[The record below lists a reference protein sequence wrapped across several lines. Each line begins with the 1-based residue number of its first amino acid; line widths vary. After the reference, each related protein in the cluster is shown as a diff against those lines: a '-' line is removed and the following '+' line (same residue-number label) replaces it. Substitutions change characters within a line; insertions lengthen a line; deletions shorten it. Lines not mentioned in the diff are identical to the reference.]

1 MLQNSLR
8 SFQIRIYCLPI
19 PGRIRSYVV
28 RKDDFYTIIIDESL
42 SPSARMKAYR
52 HELEH
57 IENGDFDSDESTG
70 IIEIRAHKK
79 EDMPRRRDMPS
90 ISDE

>member
-19 PGRIRSYVV
+19 PGRIQSYVV
-28 RKDDFYTIIIDESL
+28 KKDDFYTIIIDESL
-42 SPSARMKAYR
+42 SPEARMKAYR

-79 EDMPRRRDMPS
+79 EDMPLP
-90 ISDE
+90 

>member
-1 MLQNSLR
+1 M
-8 SFQIRIYCLPI
+8 
-19 PGRIRSYVV
+19 V

-42 SPSARMKAYR
+42 SPEARMKAYR

-57 IENGDFDSDESTG
+57 IESGDFDSEEDTG

-79 EDMPRRRDMPS
+79 EDMPLP
-90 ISDE
+90 

>member
-19 PGRIRSYVV
+19 PGRIHSYVV

-42 SPSARMKAYR
+42 SPEARMKAYR

-57 IENGDFDSDESTG
+57 IESGDFDSDESTG

-79 EDMPRRRDMPS
+79 EDMPLP
-90 ISDE
+90 

>member
-42 SPSARMKAYR
+42 SPSARMRAYR
-52 HELEH
+52 HELDH
-57 IENGDFDSDESTG
+57 IENGDFESDLSTG
-70 IIEIRAHKK
+70 MIEIRAHKK
-79 EDMPRRRDMPS
+79 EDMPLP
-90 ISDE
+90 

>member
-1 MLQNSLR
+1 MLQNLSKN
-8 SFQIRIYCLPI
+8 FQIRIYCLPI

-42 SPSARMKAYR
+42 SPEARMKAYR

-70 IIEIRAHKK
+70 IIEIRANKK
-79 EDMPRRRDMPS
+79 EDMPLP
-90 ISDE
+90 

>member
-1 MLQNSLR
+1 MFQNSLR

-28 RKDDFYTIIIDESL
+28 RKDDFYTIVINEAL
-42 SPSARMKAYR
+42 NESARMKAYR

-79 EDMPRRRDMPS
+79 EDMPLP
-90 ISDE
+90 

>member
-19 PGRIRSYVV
+19 PGRIQSYVV
-28 RKDDFYTIIIDESL
+28 KKDDFYTIIIDESL
-42 SPSARMKAYR
+42 SPEARMKAYR

-70 IIEIRAHKK
+70 MIEIRAHEM
-79 EDMPRRRDMPS
+79 ED
-90 ISDE
+90 

>member
-28 RKDDFYTIIIDESL
+28 RKDDFYTIVINEAL
-42 SPSARMKAYR
+42 NESARMKAYR

-79 EDMPRRRDMPS
+79 EDMPPP
-90 ISDE
+90 